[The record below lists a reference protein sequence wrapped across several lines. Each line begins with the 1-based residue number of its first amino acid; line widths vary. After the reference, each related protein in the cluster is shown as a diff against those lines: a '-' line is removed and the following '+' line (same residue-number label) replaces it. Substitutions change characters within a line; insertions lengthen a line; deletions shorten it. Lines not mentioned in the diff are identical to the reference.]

1 MNSAVKKKFVTT
13 IIVER
18 GMTYVEQIN
27 LTRVPKHIAI
37 IMDGNGRWAARRGL
51 PRSMGHRKGAEVVKE
66 ITRAAGELGIKYL
79 TLYAFSTENWNRSE
93 DEVKTLM
100 GLLRDYLQSDLKEVQ
115 ENNVRIR
122 FIGER
127 EMLDADIVR
136 KMAEIEADTLRNTGM
151 TLCIALS
158 YGSRQE
164 IVNAVKKTA
173 ALVKEGDISLND
185 VDVKLFSD
193 MLYTKDM
200 PDPDLVIRTSGEQR
214 ISNYLL
220 WQIAYA
226 EFFFTDVLWPDFNKK
241 LLEDIIKNF
250 NMRERR
256 YGKA

>member
-1 MNSAVKKKFVTT
+1 MV
-13 IIVER
+13 
-18 GMTYVEQIN
+18 
-27 LTRVPKHIAI
+27 LTKENNKLEHLAI

-51 PRSMGHRKGAEVVKE
+51 PRAMGHRKGAEVVKE